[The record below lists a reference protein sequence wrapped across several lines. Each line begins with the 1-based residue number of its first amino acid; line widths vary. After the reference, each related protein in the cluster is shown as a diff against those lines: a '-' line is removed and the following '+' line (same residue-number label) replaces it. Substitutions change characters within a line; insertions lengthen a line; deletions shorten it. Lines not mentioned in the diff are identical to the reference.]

1 MEEKNPKII
10 ALLSKIEKN
19 TGKLISMVKG
29 RGSAIGNGSPTGRRA
44 ITLVAPS
51 VTMAVKPTKAVS
63 NRTRTPGSIFAA
75 PMSKKNVQ
83 PAQAMPV
90 ATPQIP
96 QKTAIGR
103 GETKSPAKIASKAT
117 RVLPERD
124 KKGRFVKRKAPE
136 VKSQHRK
143 EKPVKQVQTST
154 KPVKSVAMSTVG
166 KSQQALDMRR
176 RKKEAQ
182 KERSDMAKVFGKALK
197 TTSKLALSGA
207 KAFIWSQ
214 QMKSGGNAMGLAAG
228 GAFWAGMREVIEAV
242 EMAKG
247 NRIIQA
253 MGQKFSD
260 WKSSKKDDT
269 AAQKG
274 GPGRDEKG
282 HFIKRKAVQ
291 ATVPDAKGRLSAIAD
306 PAQSA
311 KTATRNK
318 RLERKGDRQHR
329 ELIKAIEEIPG
340 SGGDGSGLDL
350 GDIAHVLPRMG
361 KLGRV
366 GKLLGK
372 AGRVVS
378 KGPIKALAGA
388 AGVAGSAAAVGG
400 KLLGKVP
407 ILGKVLPGAAKMGG
421 KVLGESGGKF
431 AAKEGGKVVGKIG
444 AKAVGKSVL
453 KKIPALGL
461 LAGAGFAISRLAKG
475 DVLGAIAE
483 LGSGAVS
490 LVPGI
495 GTAASVAI
503 DAGLAA
509 RDISRESNKDL
520 KNSLNKDFE
529 SATIPETASA
539 PVQNKP
545 PAVETVQTIDQAP
558 AQQSISVST
567 ITAAFEAALKRVL
580 GQQAKDKGQKQ
591 PYRIPTDFD
600 EPLLVL
606 MAHDRI

>member
-1 MEEKNPKII
+1 MDEKSPKII
-10 ALLSKIEKN
+10 ALLDKIERN
-19 TGKLISMVKG
+19 TGKLISLMVKG
-29 RGSAIGNGSPTGRRA
+29 TGTVVGAGRA
-44 ITLVAPS
+44 
-51 VTMAVKPTKAVS
+51 TKAVTTS
-63 NRTRTPGSIFAA
+63 AVIPINATALKAEKGQFSKPSKALFASQ
-75 PMSKKNVQ
+75 PISK
-83 PAQAMPV
+83 P
-90 ATPQIP
+90 ATPP
-96 QKTAIGR
+96 TPPDPAELSRR
-103 GETKSPAKIASKAT
+103 GEGKGGQEPKNPLKSVSKAT
-117 RVLPERD
+117 VQNRPLPARD
-124 KKGRFVKRKAPE
+124 AKGRFVKRQTEPTKL
-136 VKSQHRK
+136 VKSASIMPRPDKTEKTGPKMAK
-143 EKPVKQVQTST
+143 ESGPVASN
-154 KPVKSVAMSTVG
+154 
-166 KSQQALDMRR
+166 SQQALNTRR
-176 RKKEAQ
+176 RKKESDA
-182 KERSDMAKVFGKALK
+182 ERAGMAKLFGKVLK
-197 TTSKLALSGA
+197 TSSKIALAGV
-207 KAFIWSQ
+207 KGFIWSQ
-214 QMKSGGNAMGLAAG
+214 QMRSGGNALGFATG
-228 GAFWAGMREVIEAV
+228 GAFWAGMQEVVEAV
-242 EMAKG
+242 QTAKD
-247 NRIIQA
+247 NRILQVI
-253 MGQKFSD
+253 GQKFSQL
-260 WKSSKKDDT
+260 KTKIGGK
-269 AAQKG
+269 AQAKG
-274 GPGRDEKG
+274 GEVRDNRGRFIPG
-282 HFIKRKAVQ
+282 ANATP
-291 ATVPDAKGRLSAIAD
+291 ATVPDAKGRVSTIGSVG
-306 PAQSA
+306 QKA

-318 RLERKGDRQHR
+318 RIERKGDRQHR
-329 ELIKAIEEIPG
+329 ELIRAVEG
-340 SGGDGSGLDL
+340 VSDGRSESALMNF
-350 GDIAHVLPRMG
+350 LPRIAGPIGKMG
-361 KLGRV
+361 KMI
-366 GKLLGK
+366 GKVFGLF
-372 AGRVVS
+372 A
-378 KGPIKALAGA
+378 KGPVKALAGA

-400 KLLGKVP
+400 KMLGKVP

-431 AAKEGGKVVGKIG
+431 AAKEGGKLLAKTGV
-444 AKAVGKSVL
+444 KAVGKSVL

-475 DVLGAIAE
+475 DMLGAIAE